1 MRRILILTSALAVLI
16 AASSCRDDGR
26 TLRDPPPGFQGVS
39 ISTTTTIEPGLDT
52 PDADKGAG
60 ADEPGFDSFDTAE
73 TSATLPIPALDDTGA
88 VTAPWIDGGAIDPRF
103 SCEGLNVSPALSW
116 PAAPLGTAEIAITL
130 EDLDAPTFVHWI
142 VAGISPDIVALAEAQ
157 VPIGAYEATN
167 GLGNIGYTGP
177 CPPAG
182 EEHFY
187 VLTVHYLGV
196 PSGLLDGVAGDELF
210 ATIATAEVQ
219 TAEVTGTFS
228 RVD

>member
-1 MRRILILTSALAVLI
+1 VRRILILTSALIVLI
-16 AASSCRDDGR
+16 AVSSCRDDGR
-26 TLRDPPPGFQGVS
+26 TLRDPPPGFQSVS
-39 ISTTTTIEPGLDT
+39 ISTTTTIESGLDT
-52 PDADKGAG
+52 TGIDK
-60 ADEPGFDSFDTAE
+60 DEPGFDTFDTA
-73 TSATLPIPALDDTGA
+73 ATVTTFIPALDDTGV
-88 VTAPWIDGGAIDPRF
+88 VTAPWVAGGAIDSRF
-103 SCEGLNVSPALSW
+103 SCEGLNVSPTLSW
-116 PAAPLGTAEIAITL
+116 PVAPLGTAEIAITL

-142 VAGISPDIVALAEAQ
+142 VAGISPDTVALAEAQ

-167 GLGNIGYTGP
+167 GLGDIGYTGP

-196 PSGLLDGVAGDELF
+196 PSGLLDGVASDELF
-210 ATIATAEVQ
+210 ATIATAEVE